1 MVRARLSLPG
11 SQELPSGAE
20 NSMMTQSKDDIWS
33 EWLLR
38 GRFGSDPARAQAVL
52 DYLHPVRDRVLD
64 NAALAENATLLDVGC
79 GDGLIAFGALRRWPS
94 ARVIFSDISRPL
106 LDQARQL
113 AEQAGCLDRCQF
125 HVAAADNLAPIS
137 DDSVDAVTTRSVL
150 IYVKD
155 KPRAFKEFHRV
166 LRAGGRLSIFEPIN
180 RFGHPE
186 PRERFCGLD
195 VTPVIDL
202 AAQVKA
208 VFETL
213 QPMDND
219 PMLDFDE
226 RDLLALVEA
235 AGFRSAHLTL
245 EAAIEPNAPVTWDA
259 FVNTPGNPKIPSLAE
274 AVKQSL
280 TPEEGARLMGHL
292 REEFGAGR
300 RVTRSAVAYLWA
312 EK

>member
-1 MVRARLSLPG
+1 MR
-11 SQELPSGAE
+11 AE
-20 NSMMTQSKDDIWS
+20 NGMTQDQDDIWS

-38 GRFGSDPARAQAVL
+38 ARFGGDPACAQAVFE
-52 DYLHPVRDRVLD
+52 YLHPVRERVLD
-64 NAALAENATLLDVGC
+64 NAGLAESATLLDVGC

-94 ARVIFSDISRPL
+94 VRVIFSDISRPL

-113 AEQAGCLDRCQF
+113 AEQAGYLDRCEF
-125 HVAAADNLAPIS
+125 HVAGADDLAQIPN
-137 DDSVDAVTTRSVL
+137 DSVDAVTTRSVL

-155 KPRAFKEFHRV
+155 KRRAFKEFHRV

-180 RFGHPE
+180 RFSHPE

-213 QPMDND
+213 QPVDDD

-226 RDLLALVEA
+226 RDLLALAEA

-245 EAAIEPNAPVTWDA
+245 EASIEPGAPVTWDA

-280 TPEEGARLMGHL
+280 TPEEGERLMGHL
-292 REEFGAGR
+292 RGQFEAGR
-300 RVTRSAVAYLWA
+300 GVTRRAVAYLWA